1 MADLNKH
8 HANALEGIQAGAMA
22 KMSEGAEQ
30 FKARLIV
37 ANAMPRDLEICIIR
51 LNQSLMRPGFA
62 KDVTYRF
69 PRGGSEISGPSVYLA
84 REFARCFGNFD
95 AGVNIISV
103 DDEQVHIEGF
113 CMDLE
118 TNYRIV
124 SQAKFKSLIQRKKGG
139 ATHWVK
145 PDERDL
151 RELINKHGAVAMRNA
166 ILQCIPPDLVEEAIA
181 TATDTLEKGVKP
193 EDYDKA
199 IEWYEK
205 KQLVPLEELEKFL
218 GVKRNEWGPQHLI
231 RLRQVR
237 KTIEDGYAQVAEF
250 FFKGDSGKAEEAEV
264 SVGDIEAEA
273 DQDKRDGDLFDHG
286 GTTSRE
292 PGEEG

>member
-1 MADLNKH
+1 M
-8 HANALEGIQAGAMA
+8 EGIQAGAMA

-37 ANAMPRDLEICIIR
+37 ANAMPRDLQVCMIR

-103 DDEQVHIEGF
+103 DSEQVHIEGF
-113 CMDLE
+113 CIDLE
-118 TNYRIV
+118 TNYKIV
-124 SQAKFKSLIQRKKGG
+124 SQAKFKSLIQRKRNG
-139 ATHWVK
+139 TTQWVK

-199 IEWYEK
+199 VQWYEEK
-205 KQLVPLEELEKFL
+205 SLVPLEELEKFL
-218 GVKRNEWGPQHLI
+218 GVKRGEWAPQHLI

-237 KTIEDGYAQVAEF
+237 KTIDDGYAQVGEF
-250 FFKGDSGKAEEAEV
+250 FFKGDSAKAEEGEV
-264 SVGDIEAEA
+264 SVGDVEAEA
-273 DQDKRDGDLFDHG
+273 DQDKNDGDILGHG
-286 GTTSRE
+286 EQSSSRE